1 MIKMLRILS
10 NPKIKSF
17 HTESIKIIVAI
28 LETFSIQDPFDFLC
42 LITEIILTLEGNII
56 LLFFFYFLI

>member
-17 HTESIKIIVAI
+17 HSESLKIIVAI
-28 LETFSIQDPFDFLC
+28 LEMFSIQDPFDFLC
-42 LITEIILTLEGNII
+42 LITEIILTLEGNIK
-56 LLFFFYFLI
+56 LFFFSIF